1 MLKSFYRFLLIS
13 FILIAACCLLTAC
26 ASGNSLTGNSTIYIE
41 ENPLTMDPK
50 IVSGQLDN
58 GMSYYIQHNK
68 VPYNRIS
75 LRLVVKVGSL
85 AEEDN
90 EKGLAHFVE
99 HMCFNGTEHFEKNSL
114 IDYAESIGMDIG
126 AEVNAYT
133 SFEETVYMLEIP
145 ADKGEFLE
153 QGLLILHDWA
163 SAVTFDQDELD
174 KERGVI
180 TEEWRGR
187 LGLSG
192 RLSDAVLPFELKDS
206 PYVDRLPIGDMNV
219 IQNVTRDEIVSF
231 YKKWYRPENMAVI
244 VTGYVDTKVAKYL
257 INQFMGEIP
266 ASTDKIE
273 PPKGYVPVREEK
285 DVFIFKDAEMPNTQV
300 QLVTQDRDVK
310 PVTTEEDIRKE
321 YVTDLVNSILKMRL
335 AEITQTADS
344 PWLLADTINYVETNS
359 ASFHGLAFVPKDGM
373 FGESFK
379 TILDEV
385 SRLLVH
391 GITQSEFERQKE
403 SLLMYENQ
411 WYDQKE
417 SIASQVRAQVL
428 CNYVITGDVPV
439 SDDDMI
445 VLIHKI
451 LDSITLDEA
460 NEVAKELFGDRGTLC
475 MIYASEKTELPTK
488 EEIIDF
494 WQNYESDNELE
505 AYEDVMNENSLMEK
519 PETKADIISKNHLD
533 TLNTNEYIL
542 SNGVRILVK
551 KTEFDKSKIF
561 MSALSLGGASL
572 VSDDEYPSC
581 IFSPTYALYSGI
593 SGMNFSQLQKNL
605 SSKYIGI
612 NIEIDE
618 HSEAMYLQ
626 SNPQSLEDM
635 LQLVNRFFEAPQ
647 FTEEGWNYIYQTVEQ
662 QAKMYNLQPEDVM
675 INRAREILY
684 GDSIRHTSINPDFA
698 AKMNKEI
705 SEKCYRE
712 RFNNAADFTFT
723 FVGNVDEEALIDL
736 CCYYLGTLPS
746 TNDSKEAAVYEPF
759 SFPAGITKEIVKKGQ
774 ENKGQVLIAFGGKL
788 PAAKDVYETRKDI
801 DMINELKSLV
811 EMKLREIIREDKGG
825 TYGVSVTSEIDGYPE
840 RFYKFQ
846 ISFGCEPAR
855 EKELTDEVI
864 ATLNKLRTEFVAD
877 SYIQKLHEAFRLNL
891 QVNNRTNS
899 WWLNMINAVEV
910 LKYLPAEV
918 IYDDTSIRLWV
929 SAESMQDL
937 AKKYL
942 NTDNY
947 VCVFLEPELN

>member
-1 MLKSFYRFLLIS
+1 MKKTFLKFFLYL
-13 FILIAACCLLTAC
+13 FAACFLLTAC
-26 ASGNSLTGNSTIYIE
+26 TSASGNSITGNSTIYIE
-41 ENPLTMDPK
+41 ENLLNFDSQ

-85 AEEDN
+85 AEEEN

-114 IDYAESIGMDIG
+114 IDYAESIGMDFG

-133 SFEETVYMLEIP
+133 SFEDTVYMFEIP

-163 SAVTFDQDELD
+163 SAVTFNQDELD

-180 TEEWRGR
+180 TEEWRSR

-192 RLSDAVLPFELKDS
+192 RLTDTVLPFELKDS
-206 PYVDRLPIGDMNV
+206 PYVDRLPIGDMDV
-219 IQNVTRDEIVSF
+219 IKNVTRDEIVSF

-244 VTGYVDTKVAKYL
+244 VTGYVDPKVAQYL
-257 INQFMGEIP
+257 IKQFMGEIP
-266 ASTDKIE
+266 ASTDRIE
-273 PPKGYVPVREEK
+273 PPKGYLPLREEK
-285 DVFIFKDAEMPNTQV
+285 DVLIFKDAEMPYTQV
-300 QLVTQDRDVK
+300 QLVTQDKVVK
-310 PVTTEEDIRKE
+310 PVTTEEDLRKD
-321 YVTDLVNSILKMRL
+321 YVTDLVNSVLTMRL

-344 PWLLADTINYVETNS
+344 PWLLADTISFLETNS
-359 ASFHGLAFVPKDGM
+359 AAFHGLRFVPKDGM
-373 FGESFK
+373 FGESFTK
-379 TILDEV
+379 ILDEIE
-385 SRLLVH
+385 RLLAH
-391 GITQSEFERQKE
+391 GITQSELERQRD
-403 SLLMYENQ
+403 SLLIEENQ

-417 SIASQVRAQVL
+417 GISSQVRAQVL
-428 CNYVITGDVPV
+428 CNYVISGDIPV

-445 VLIHKI
+445 VIIRKI
-451 LDSITLDEA
+451 LDSITLEEA

-475 MIYASEKTELPTK
+475 MIYTSEGTELPAK

-494 WQNYESDNELE
+494 WKNYESDIKLE
-505 AYEDVMNENSLMEK
+505 AYEDVTTENILMEK
-519 PETKADIISKNHLD
+519 PETKADIISTNHLE
-533 TLNTNEYIL
+533 TLDTNEYFL

-551 KTEFDKSKIF
+551 KTDFDKSKIF
-561 MSALSLGGASL
+561 MSALSQGGASL
-572 VSDDEYPSC
+572 VSDAEYPSC
-581 IFSPTYALYSGI
+581 ILSPTYALYSGI
-593 SGMNFSQLQKNL
+593 SGMNFSQLQKYL
-605 SSKYIGI
+605 SSKYLEL
-612 NIEIDE
+612 NVSIDE
-618 HSEAMYLQ
+618 YSEVMYAQ
-626 SNPQSLEDM
+626 SNPQNVEDM
-635 LQLVNRFFEAPQ
+635 LQLVNRMFVAPQ
-647 FTEEGWNYIYQTVEQ
+647 FTDEGWNYVYLMMEQ

-675 INRAREILY
+675 LSRAREILY
-684 GDSIRHTSINPDFA
+684 VNSIRHSAISPEFV
-698 AKMNKEI
+698 AKLDKET
-705 SEKCYRE
+705 SEKCYHE

-723 FVGNVDEEALIDL
+723 FVGNFDEESLIDL
-736 CCYYLGTLPS
+736 CCYYLGTLP
-746 TNDSKEAAVYEPF
+746 TTDEATETAVYEPF
-759 SFPAGITKEIVKKGQ
+759 YFPAGITKETVKKGQ
-774 ENKGQVLIAFGGKL
+774 ENKGKVLIAFGGKL

-801 DMINELKSLV
+801 DMINELESLV
-811 EMKLREIIREDKGG
+811 EMKLREIIREDKSG
-825 TYGVSVTSEIDGYPE
+825 TYGVSITSEIDGYPE

-846 ISFGCEPAR
+846 ISFGCEPSR

-864 ATLNKLRTEFVAD
+864 DALNKLRTEFVAD

-891 QVNNRTNS
+891 QVNNRNNS
-899 WWLNMINAVEV
+899 WWIDMINAVEV

-929 SAESMQDL
+929 SAESMRDL
-937 AKKYL
+937 ANKYI